1 MMMESKYRIEVSSMD
16 NGDGHGRSTNNA
28 IIVYR
33 VRASFVY
40 TAIHF
45 QVCDA

>member
-1 MMMESKYRIEVSSMD
+1 MD

-28 IIVYR
+28 IIAYK
-33 VRASFVY
+33 VRASFIY
-40 TAIHF
+40 AASYL